1 MKYKKNVR
9 QAEMLNLCVNEGEE
23 KNDGTEE
30 ILEEITAETF
40 PKLTKKKKI
49 TDWKS
54 VVKLKEN
61 KYKENYSWYF

>member
-23 KNDGTEE
+23 KNDGTEV

-40 PKLTKKKKI
+40 PKLTKKKK
-49 TDWKS
+49 KS
-54 VVKLKEN
+54 QIEKV
-61 KYKENYSWYF
+61 

>member
-23 KNDGTEE
+23 KNDGTEV

-49 TDWKS
+49 TD
-54 VVKLKEN
+54 
-61 KYKENYSWYF
+61 